1 MTGIN
6 STSNSTRA
14 FAATALLLLA
24 TAASAQPKSDADLCA
39 SITGKPDAAIQHCTR
54 AIESGK
60 YSGEMLS
67 RLHFNRGIEW
77 GTKNDHD
84 RAIADYDAAIKLS
97 PNFTDALY
105 NRGSAWAHKGESDRA
120 ITDYDAALKLNPKDA
135 TTIAARAVEW
145 INKGDYL
152 RAVSDY
158 DAAIGLDAKSGNAI
172 FGRARA
178 RYYGGEYKHAA
189 EDMERAAKLEPSEY
203 TALWLYLARKRGGA
217 GDAEQRLD
225 SETRATRGGWPAPVI
240 VLYLGRTDVSSVF
253 AAATDPNA
261 QRQRDQRCEANYYVA
276 EWHLLRGENERALPL
291 LKEARSGCPRDFLEF
306 EGAAAALRKLQKP

>member
-1 MTGIN
+1 M
-6 STSNSTRA
+6 RA
-14 FAATALLLLA
+14 FAAAALLLSA
-24 TAASAQPKSDADLCA
+24 TGASAQPKPDADLCS

-60 YSGEMLS
+60 YSGEALS
-67 RLHFNRGIEW
+67 RLHFNRAIEW
-77 GTKNDHD
+77 GVKSDHD

-97 PNFTDALY
+97 PNFIDALY

-120 ITDYDAALKLNPKDA
+120 IADYDAALKLSPKDA

-152 RAVSDY
+152 RAISDY

-178 RYYGGEYKHAA
+178 RYYGGEFKPAV

-203 TALWLYLARKRGGA
+203 TALWLYLARKRGGID
-217 GDAEQRLD
+217 DAEQRLD
-225 SETRATRGGWPAPVI
+225 SETRATRGGWPAPII
-240 VLYLGRTDVSSVF
+240 VLYLGRTDPSSVF

-261 QRQRDQRCEANYYVA
+261 QRQRDQRCEASYYVA
-276 EWHLLRGENERALPL
+276 EWHLLRGESERALPL
-291 LKEARSGCPRDFLEF
+291 FKEARSSCPRDFLEF
-306 EGAAAALRKLQKP
+306 EGASAALRRLAK